1 LQELRH
7 DRDVSVRKVKPVLN
21 SPDLFNQT
29 IKTQPHLGDAT
40 GIHALI
46 ATQTSQTNLHTG
58 QALSL
63 LLHRI
68 AHSAQIGPD
77 GSQMLQHQIVHI
89 LSHDASPDT
98 MME

>member
-1 LQELRH
+1 
-7 DRDVSVRKVKPVLN
+7 VFN

-29 IKTQPHLGDAT
+29 IKTQPDLRDAT
-40 GIHALI
+40 GIRTLI

-68 AHSAQIGPD
+68 AHSAQIRPD
-77 GSQMLQHQIVHI
+77 GSQMIQHQIVHI
-89 LSHDASPDT
+89 LGHDASPDIISK
-98 MME
+98 